1 MSSHQP
7 KTPRPPLG
15 AERKI
20 TMKKLHHIID
30 TWRIIEKYDIK
41 EYICEDSYIAISEED
56 FQRVLDGA
64 YARGGQDGLNYIKHL
79 VVGGGKM
86 LYSHNYLPSC

>member
-1 MSSHQP
+1 
-7 KTPRPPLG
+7 
-15 AERKI
+15 
-20 TMKKLHHIID
+20 MKKLHNIID
-30 TWRIIEKYDIK
+30 TWNVMEKYNVMDYTHEGDNVIL
-41 EYICEDSYIAISEED
+41 ISEED
-56 FQRVLDGA
+56 FQKILDGA